1 MVRNI
6 MIVSA
11 LALAAPAFAQQTA
24 PSAPAEAMPAPSA
37 PADTSTQT
45 APAQADTAAQ
55 PATTAQA
62 APATDVASVVQAEF
76 STYDTDKSG
85 DLNKEEFSKWVIA
98 LKTQAE
104 GDKANPAELKKWATT
119 AFAQADT
126 DKSKAVSET
135 ELTTFLKG

>member
-6 MIVSA
+6 LIVSA
-11 LALAAPAFAQQTA
+11 LAIAAPAFAQTA
-24 PSAPAEAMPAPSA
+24 PEPQPAAPAEAMPAPADTTTQAA
-37 PADTSTQT
+37 PA
-45 APAQADTAAQ
+45 AAD
-55 PATTAQA
+55 TTAQP

-104 GDKANPAELKKWATT
+104 GDKAKPVELKKWANT

-126 DKSKAVSET
+126 DHSKAVSEA